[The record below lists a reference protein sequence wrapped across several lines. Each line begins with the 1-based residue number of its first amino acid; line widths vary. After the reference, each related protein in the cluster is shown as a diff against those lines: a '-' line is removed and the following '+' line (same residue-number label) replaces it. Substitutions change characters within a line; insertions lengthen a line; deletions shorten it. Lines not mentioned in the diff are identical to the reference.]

1 MLRAMADADLL
12 FRSIGELAGL
22 VRAGALT
29 AAELVEL
36 SVRRIEELDGHLHA
50 FIDVDG
56 ERALAQAATI
66 DPGDPRPFAG
76 VPIAI
81 KNNRALTGWRLTLGC
96 DLMGD
101 FVPPADHNVVRRLK
115 AAGFVVVGTTN
126 LPEYGIQPVT
136 EPRRFPATRNPW
148 DLTRTPGGSSGGSAA
163 AVAAGMVPIAHA
175 NDGGGSTRIPAACCG
190 LVGLKAQRGRV
201 SVAPDLG
208 DHAYVTDGV
217 LTRTVAETAQLLD
230 LLAGYELGDATWA
243 PPPAAPFATAVE
255 REPGRLR
262 IGVAVNSP
270 VPGAIVDPQHLRA
283 VADTADLLEELG
295 HEVVEIEP
303 GWSDPALQ
311 RLFYADFMH
320 ACATSIGFSAL
331 VAGREARAQD
341 MQALS
346 WEIWQR
352 ALAVPALQLSG
363 IRVALQRAMRAL
375 ITELDPYDV
384 VLTPGL
390 AQRPLAIGT
399 LDPDGPDPIAAFDD
413 GGRFTPF
420 TAALNASGQ
429 PALML
434 PLHHGDDGLPI
445 GTQLIGRPTRED
457 VLLSLGAQL
466 ERARPW
472 IDRRPAPAQNQ

>member
-1 MLRAMADADLL
+1 MLAAMADADLL
-12 FRSIGELAGL
+12 FRPVAELAGL
-22 VRAGALT
+22 VRSGALS
-29 AAELVEL
+29 ASELVAL
-36 SVRRIEELDGHLHA
+36 SLARIEALDSQLHA
-50 FIDVDG
+50 FVDVDG
-56 ERALAQAATI
+56 DRALAEAAAI
-66 DPGDPRPFAG
+66 APGDPRPFAG

-81 KNNRALTGWRLTLGC
+81 KNNRAATGWRLTLGC

-101 FVPPADHNVVRRLK
+101 WMPPADHNAVARLK
-115 AAGFVVVGTTN
+115 AAGFVIVGTTN

-148 DLTRTPGGSSGGSAA
+148 DPSRTPGGSSGGSAA
-163 AVAAGMVPIAHA
+163 AVAAGLVPIAHA

-230 LLAGYELGDATWA
+230 LLEGYVLGDATWA
-243 PPPAAPFATAVE
+243 PPPAEPFATAVE
-255 REPGRLR
+255 REPGVLR
-262 IGVAVNSP
+262 VGVAVNPP
-270 VPGAIVDPQHLRA
+270 VAGATVDPQHLRA
-283 VADTADLLEELG
+283 VGDTAALLGELG
-295 HEVVEIEP
+295 HEVVEIAP
-303 GWSDPALQ
+303 AWDDPALE

-320 ACATSIGFSAL
+320 ACATSIGLSGMI
-331 VAGREARAQD
+331 AGRDPRAED
-341 MQALS
+341 MQGLS
-346 WEIWQR
+346 WAIWQR
-352 ALAVPALQLSG
+352 AQGISALQLSG
-363 IRVALQRAMRAL
+363 IRVALQRMMRAL
-375 ITELDPYDV
+375 IVELDPYDV

-390 AQRPLAIGT
+390 AERPLPIGT
-399 LDPDGPDPIAAFDD
+399 LRPDGEDPLAAFAA

-420 TAALNASGQ
+420 TASVNASGQ

-434 PLHHGDDGLPI
+434 PLHQGDDGLPI
-445 GTQLIGRPTRED
+445 GIQLIGRPARED

-472 IDRRPAPAQNQ
+472 IDRRPGLVAAV